1 MRAWLSD
8 GLIRL
13 ARRINPAARVETGAV
28 NYYITGDPREAFR
41 RVEDRVRASRSGFL
55 R

>member
-13 ARRINPAARVETGAV
+13 ARRINPAARVSRNTV
-28 NYYITGDPREAFR
+28 FHVHGDPREAFR
-41 RVEDRVRASRSGFL
+41 RMDDRARAARLSYL